1 MKTNPTWYFTEK
13 QIGVDY
19 LDSKIAE
26 DYDNQHQSFRNFE
39 AEAKDMVE
47 KLKITK
53 EDLVLDLGC
62 GTGAIALNLA
72 RYCKKVICVDIS
84 SEMLDILES
93 KAKKQNITNIE
104 THCGGFLTYLHEG
117 EEVDKIVSKFA
128 LHHLPDFWKSIALLN
143 MADILKTGGNLYL
156 SDVVFTFEPSDHES
170 SIKEMIDYM
179 KAVASD
185 SMVDETITHIKDEFS
200 TYDWIM
206 DGLLEKT
213 GFSIDSKIIE
223 GNFLTYICSKK

>member
-1 MKTNPTWYFTEK
+1 MVIFLKIKEYKMKTNPAWYFTEK

-53 EDLVLDLGC
+53 EDVVLDFGC

-84 SEMLDILES
+84 SRNAGYF
-93 KAKKQNITNIE
+93 KNKGHKR
-104 THCGGFLTYLHEG
+104 GY
-117 EEVDKIVSKFA
+117 
-128 LHHLPDFWKSIALLN
+128 
-143 MADILKTGGNLYL
+143 
-156 SDVVFTFEPSDHES
+156 
-170 SIKEMIDYM
+170 KEY
-179 KAVASD
+179 
-185 SMVDETITHIKDEFS
+185 
-200 TYDWIM
+200 
-206 DGLLEKT
+206 
-213 GFSIDSKIIE
+213 
-223 GNFLTYICSKK
+223 